1 MAEFQKYLKILD
13 TDPTDTQALAAL
25 ESALSETAPSARA
38 EVNSAFARA
47 RKSLHERGE
56 IDAVMSLID
65 LEVESLSRDGDG
77 GNGDGDG
84 QADSDQVAELLADL
98 MIERAQL
105 CVSELLDDAAA
116 VSAYQ
121 RVLALRPGDEV
132 AAEAIDQ
139 LAMERDNWP
148 KFVDKNLAEAEAS
161 TDRSL
166 TTHMFLSA
174 AEYYGRYQPD
184 APEFER
190 YLRQALEVEPQNHKA
205 ALLLERVLRRAE
217 RWQEAIEFLE
227 ERADS
232 GGKSERVQA
241 LLGVAEIAKE
251 QLDDPERAAACMKKV
266 LAMDPAHP
274 RALRLLA
281 DIYEQGE
288 DWSAL
293 VMLYTG
299 ALKARRGRGADG
311 EIGILLQIAML
322 HWRRLDNLDAAEE
335 YFRRIRKL
343 QPAHP
348 AALSFYRTYHPSRG
362 EGAKLLQILRQAQN
376 SIAQSDR
383 DRRRE
388 ISVEMADLAE
398 NELGNPE
405 KAIDAWKTILRAEP
419 EADDARAA
427 LRRLYRKTEKWNA
440 LLDIMKDDVERLP
453 KDDLAGRV
461 AGLLEVVSIYR
472 DRLKLDVMVINTYK
486 SILELDPGNERALD
500 ELADKYTQLG
510 RWNDLINVLSR
521 KAESP
526 DLPIAERA
534 RILREIA
541 SLWSERFGN
550 FAQAI
555 KPLEALIELKPDD
568 EAAFAQLKDIYT
580 RRRQWRPLIQL
591 YGREANICPPEER
604 RDKLAEMAR
613 LAAERVGDNKLSIEL
628 WNRVRELPL
637 IVAEAADGPDDDADT
652 DDADAPLVVGGP
664 GDREALAALAH
675 LYERE
680 KRYPALAEVFRCQR
694 ALVDSDADAIGILEK
709 LGSLLADRLDAPA
722 QAAEAFQDLL
732 EIRPGHSKALRILR
746 ELYASSANYQALEK
760 LYHDLGQ
767 WNELVDAFHSIADR
781 TEDDAERLYL
791 LERSA
796 AIAAAHFDKPE
807 KVARAYERLLSAAP
821 EHVEA
826 ARALVPIYEATQK
839 WARLLSAY
847 EILLSHAE
855 SPADRL
861 DLHLKIRDL
870 CESRLGSKALA
881 FQWAAR
887 AYQLDPTRVDLRAD
901 LGRLGAEADQWA
913 EVATILDARMRASD
927 VGEDEKLELL
937 RALGRIAQVRLHEP
951 ERARAYQREVLILAP
966 DDPEAMD
973 ALEELATQLSDWPDL
988 LAVHRRRVAL
998 ADAAPAKVE
1007 LLFKVAFIEEERL
1020 EALDEA
1026 AATYRAILALEPDSH
1041 RAMRALAKLEETR
1054 GDWQGLTS
1062 VLALELEHTDDVDA
1076 KVALHMRI
1084 GGLYEDSLTHPG
1096 EALEA
1101 YCAALALAPG
1111 RAQIHNALERFL
1123 GAPGDGAEA
1132 GAAGTAGDADA
1143 AADAGAERDA
1153 DVGDVDAAAERDADA
1168 GDAGDADAGDADA
1181 GDADAAAERDADVE
1195 DAEDEHDAER
1205 ERDASAEDDA
1215 GPHADG
1221 DADGETDAASDDDRA
1236 TAAAAASEP
1245 GRTISLAQ
1253 HVRVAELLLPVYEQ
1267 AGETAR
1273 IAQAIEVLR
1282 GGVEAALAG
1291 DAAGLSSELRAELGV
1306 AADGDGAADQASDDS
1321 AGVALDEVALERAVL
1336 TYDRRLRFLYGERL
1350 SDRGRGYE
1358 AGVRILRRAPDDDAN
1373 RAALIGYA
1381 GELGRNADLAEHL
1394 QRVLAGDEGYRYP
1407 DTPGV
1412 QRALATELA
1421 RLYDERLEDPE
1432 RAESAWLEV
1441 LDLPSDT
1448 AESDARAYDAL
1459 DRIYRTAGR
1468 WRDLRDLLQR
1478 REEATADPDQRKAIV
1493 LAICEIEEGVLED
1506 LDGAI
1511 AAYRRVLDIDPTL
1524 TRAYRS
1530 LERLL
1535 EQTGHYAQLEQLLGR
1550 ELDFT
1555 SDDKARV
1562 ELSYRRAKLRADK
1575 LEDPFG
1581 ALGLLE
1587 DVVAEAPGHEGAR
1600 ELLEQLL
1607 ANPDLR
1613 LQVAQALEPLYEQD
1627 RRWADL
1633 CRVLRAQRE
1642 FAATPFDAAE
1652 LLGRVAAVEEDEM
1665 GAASEAFDT
1674 WVDIVEMAPSEPGGR
1689 SSLRRLGAAQGRWDD
1704 VARAYE
1710 RALRQVD
1717 VADISLRAE
1726 LFTELAALYDEQ
1738 FEGNER
1744 AIDTYRRLFECD
1756 PTNPETAQVA
1766 SDALVRLYEL
1776 EARWRD
1782 LIDILRRQADWADD
1796 PDQRKQILARIARVS
1811 EAHLEDRDAAVMTW
1825 REVLAED
1832 PEDADALDA
1841 LERLYQ
1847 IDDRAAELVEVYR
1860 RRVELAD
1867 DPELRKQHLGR
1878 IAALHEHA
1886 LDSRSEA
1893 ITAHL
1898 EVLDYLPDDGDTL
1911 VELARLY
1918 RAEERY
1924 SDLLEILLRRLSLS
1938 EDIDQQVALRCEI
1951 GELLESQ
1958 LGREADAL
1966 ERYAQVL
1973 EQAPAHEQALAAV
1986 ERLAADNDLL
1996 MRAAEILRP
2005 IYEGEGDGDV
2015 EGEAVGEGDEAG
2027 GGAGQGRAPD
2037 HRKLAELLLRVAE
2050 ECLDPREKLRCLRE
2064 VARLRERHLDDK
2076 AGGFEVA
2083 VQALRTGVSEP
2094 ELPDLVNEVERLA
2107 SELDRPGDLIDIYR
2121 DVAPDVLDGDLA
2133 RRLYLDIADLARA
2146 VRQDHELAR
2155 SYYQRVLDDQP
2166 EDRRALAALESIYR
2180 QTGEHES
2187 LYEILTRKADLASD
2201 DLDVLAAA
2209 LAEAAKLCATEL
2221 DRPEEAIAAWEQ
2233 VLEITPENRDAV
2245 DALEVLYEA
2254 GERHHDLVDLLER
2267 RLGYAFTVEEAVL
2280 LRYRLGQLCEH
2291 KLYDAESAV
2300 ENYSAALGGD
2310 PNHAGAT
2317 EALERYLD
2325 DPGLRSNVAE
2335 VLEPIYVAHQDWVKL
2350 VRIYEIK
2357 LEAAEDADDRLAL
2370 TRYIARLH
2378 EEQLEDLEGAMRWCG
2393 RVFRETPDD
2402 VDVRE
2407 QLARLATIL
2416 NKWEYLARVYQE
2428 YLDDESGEPPE
2439 LGSVARALG
2448 DIYNDRLHEVER
2460 GLAAYRRVLQVRPD
2474 DGDTFER
2481 LEDMLRRAE
2490 RWYALIE
2497 VYDEA
2502 VTAVELNEEGERRQ
2516 IELYLR
2522 VGWVYEEHLSDREQ
2536 AINAY
2541 RSVRDID
2548 PEQPTALAELDRLYQ
2563 SESLWFELAELLSE
2577 RIAQAEAR
2585 GDVDGAVELRMRL
2598 AENMAKRLEDTV
2610 GAIEQYAQV
2619 LAAESGWKRA
2629 LEPLER
2635 LVVNPD
2641 YQARIAEMLEP
2652 VYRANDWWQKLV
2664 VILDTQV
2671 GYVDDPLRRVEMLR
2685 EIAEL
2690 HETRGGDENLAL
2702 GALSRAWREDVRN
2715 AEVEAELTALA
2726 AKLGAW
2732 DSLVETLVA
2741 GVADEYDTELLA
2753 SVWARVAGIHEQR
2766 RGDSERAIA
2775 AWRKVLEVRDD
2786 DAAALDALSRLLAAG
2801 GHFEDL
2807 VPVVEKRAMLAED
2820 DGLRRELLHQIAAI
2834 YEAELRRR
2842 PEAIQAYKNVLL
2854 ADDTDAIALD
2864 ALERL
2869 YREEGDHSELVG
2881 VLGRKIE
2888 LAEDPRARRDLRFA
2902 AADVYDRELSD
2913 AYEAMASLRA
2923 VLDPETGDPT
2933 DPEALSRLDELYQR
2947 EAMWPELVEVIDR
2960 RVALE
2965 ADVGARAEL
2974 SFRAA
2979 QVVANELIE
2988 PDAAIERYSALLG
3001 FAPGHQPTR
3010 AALEQLMQREESAE
3024 RAAPVLE
3031 RLHRAEGDY
3040 EALARMH
3047 ERRLEMPSPDPE
3059 QRKGLY
3065 RSLAEIC
3072 EESLGDLD
3080 RAFEV
3085 WARAL
3090 GEYLDDAH
3098 IQEQLERLAALRGA
3112 WDELVSLLEARL
3124 SDILD
3129 AELEYAYATKLAT
3142 LYEDALGDLDGAA
3155 TKHRQALDV
3164 AADERASLAALDRI
3178 YGRAGR
3184 FEELAEV
3191 LAREAEATMDE
3202 AEQCQFLYRLGDLR
3216 EVALKDLPGAV
3227 AAYRDVL
3234 ERVPEHTAA
3243 RAALERLLIGA
3254 ESVRADVIR
3263 ILEPLYESEADHARL
3278 ADILTA
3284 KLGTTDDPF
3293 ERAQIYSRVAE
3304 LAEHQLENPVRALDA
3319 VGGWLAEDP
3328 RSEQALAELKRL
3340 GAAVD
3345 RFGEVAARLSGIIES
3360 ASDGDVQRQLLLER
3374 GAIQL
3379 DQLAAPDDAEESF
3392 QRALELDPDSVVA
3405 LDALQRIY
3413 RARAQAGA
3421 AGDAQA
3427 EPANAAL
3434 AEMLGRLADLT
3445 YDLDAKRGYF
3455 VEVAELRT
3463 ALGDLDAAVAAW
3475 REVLTLDEGDRD
3487 ALAQL
3492 AMIHERREDWTALTE
3507 ILAQAARH
3515 AANAD
3520 EERSLRTRIAQ
3531 IHTDIRADL
3540 DAAIEAWQA
3549 VLDVVPDASDA
3560 LEALEGIHV
3569 KREDWL
3575 AVQDTLTRRLD
3586 VAPDRPTQVELLR
3599 RLADLAATRR
3609 EAPDEAIGYLYQAL
3623 ELDDTS
3629 VPLYEQLDRLL
3640 SQGERWHDLVELL
3653 ERAAAVYANLS
3664 PGAVE
3669 SAPGQPPLDPARR
3682 EVDCL
3687 ARAADIW
3694 EGPLADPEAA
3704 ADILEKI
3711 LARRPDY
3718 VPGLTRLAK
3727 IYEQSGDWDRC
3738 AEVLQRALALG
3749 PSGRDAAE
3757 LYFRMGEVA
3766 REQSGDLAQ
3775 AAASWQQ
3782 ALQAD
3787 PGYVPAIA
3795 ALEQVARDADDW
3807 PLVADMMARRE
3818 AACEDPAERRA
3829 LLFEL
3834 AEIYRGRLDSPAQA
3848 VPLLER
3854 VVEMT
3859 DGDDPEV
3866 LMPLAD
3872 LYFAAGEVERAVPIY
3887 EQLAEAAKRSRQMK
3901 RVALYRQRLG
3911 GIFEARGDAD
3921 QALAAYEEAFRVN
3934 PTDVATMSGLGR
3946 IYLARELWEKARR
3959 VYRSMVLQNLDPE
3972 SGITKAQ
3979 VYFNLGRIHM
3989 ALEQPKK
3996 AKGMFQ
4002 RGLELEPENPDILA
4016 ALQSLG

>member
-25 ESALSETAPSARA
+25 ESALLEAAPSARA
-38 EVNSAFARA
+38 DVSGAFART

-65 LEVESLSRDGDG
+65 LEVASLSRQHDGDDDGDGDG
-77 GNGDGDG
+77 GGDGGDGDG
-84 QADSDQVAELLADL
+84 QVDSDQVAELLADL

-121 RVLALRPGDEV
+121 RVLALRPDDEV
-132 AAEAIDQ
+132 AAEALEQ

-217 RWQEAIEFLE
+217 RWQEALEFLE

-251 QLDDPERAAACMKKV
+251 QLGDPERAAACMKKV

-281 DIYEQGE
+281 DIYEQDE

-376 SIAQSDR
+376 SVAQSDR

-453 KDDLAGRV
+453 KDDLEGRV
-461 AGLLEVVSIYR
+461 AGLLEVVGIYR

-500 ELADKYTQLG
+500 ELAEKYTQLG

-637 IVAEAADGPDDDADT
+637 IVAEAAEGADDDGEV
-652 DDADAPLVVGGP
+652 PLVVGGP

-746 ELYASSANYQALEK
+746 ELYASAANYEALEK

-855 SPADRL
+855 SPAEKL

-901 LGRLGAEADQWA
+901 LGRLGSEADQWA

-973 ALEELATQLSDWPDL
+973 ALEELATQLSDWSDL

-998 ADAAPAKVE
+998 ADAASAKVE

-1020 EALDEA
+1020 AALDEA
-1026 AATYRAILALEPDSH
+1026 AATYRAILALDPDSH

-1062 VLALELEHTDDVDA
+1062 ALALELEHTDDVDA

-1084 GGLYEDSLTHPG
+1084 GGLYEDSLARPG
-1096 EALEA
+1096 EALES

-1123 GAPGDGAEA
+1123 GAPGGGAEA
-1132 GAAGTAGDADA
+1132 GVEGAAGAAH
-1143 AADAGAERDA
+1143 AADGANA
-1153 DVGDVDAAAERDADA
+1153 
-1168 GDAGDADAGDADA
+1168 
-1181 GDADAAAERDADVE
+1181 
-1195 DAEDEHDAER
+1195 
-1205 ERDASAEDDA
+1205 ERDASAEEDA
-1215 GPHADG
+1215 GP
-1221 DADGETDAASDDDRA
+1221 DADGEIDAASDDDRV
-1236 TAAAAASEP
+1236 ASGP

-1291 DAAGLSSELRAELGV
+1291 DTAGLSSELRAELGV
-1306 AADGDGAADQASDDS
+1306 AADSDGAAEQASDDS
-1321 AGVALDEVALERAVL
+1321 AGVALDEGALERAVL

-1381 GELGRNADLAEHL
+1381 GELGCNADLAEHL
-1394 QRVLAGDEGYRYP
+1394 QRALAGDEGYRYP

-1412 QRALATELA
+1412 QRALAIELA

-1506 LDGAI
+1506 LDGAVG
-1511 AAYRRVLDIDPTL
+1511 AYRRVLDIDPTL

-1535 EQTGHYAQLEQLLGR
+1535 EQTGHFAQLEQLLGR

-1555 SDDKARV
+1555 NDDRARV

-1587 DVVAEAPGHEGAR
+1587 DVVAEAPAHEGAR
-1600 ELLEQLL
+1600 ALLEQLL

-1642 FAATPFDAAE
+1642 FAATSFDAAE

-1704 VARAYE
+1704 VASAYE
-1710 RALRQVD
+1710 RALGQVD

-1726 LFTELAALYDEQ
+1726 LFTELAALYDEH
-1738 FEGNER
+1738 FDGNER

-1796 PDQRKQILARIARVS
+1796 PDRRKQILARIARVS

-1832 PEDADALDA
+1832 PEDTDALDA

-1860 RRVELAD
+1860 RRVELAE
-1867 DPELRKQHLGR
+1867 DPELRKLHLGR

-1938 EDIDQQVALRCEI
+1938 EDIDHQVGLRCEI
-1951 GELLESQ
+1951 GALLESQ

-2005 IYEGEGDGDV
+2005 IYEGEG
-2015 EGEAVGEGDEAG
+2015 ASEGDAG
-2027 GGAGQGRAPD
+2027 DAGEGRAPD
-2037 HRKLAELLLRVAE
+2037 HRKLAELLLRVAD
-2050 ECLDPREKLRCLRE
+2050 ECLDPREKLRCLCE
-2064 VARLRERHLDDK
+2064 VAQLRERHLDDK

-2083 VQALRTGVSEP
+2083 VQALRAGVSEP
-2094 ELPDLVNEVERLA
+2094 ELPELVNEVERLA
-2107 SELDRPGDLIDIYR
+2107 SELERPGDLIDIYR

-2201 DLDVLAAA
+2201 DLDVLAGA

-2291 KLYDAESAV
+2291 KLYDSESAV

-2502 VTAVELNEEGERRQ
+2502 VTAVALNEEGERRQ
-2516 IELYLR
+2516 VELYLR
-2522 VGWVYEEHLSDREQ
+2522 VAWVYEEHLSDREQ

-2563 SESLWFELAELLSE
+2563 SESLWFELSELLSE

-2610 GAIEQYAQV
+2610 GAIEQYALV
-2619 LAAESGWKRA
+2619 LAADSGWKRA

-2766 RGDSERAIA
+2766 RGDSGRAIA

-2786 DAAALDALSRLLAAG
+2786 DAAALDALSRLLAAS
-2801 GHFEDL
+2801 GHFEEL

-2820 DGLRRELLHQIAAI
+2820 DGLRRELLHQIASI

-2854 ADDTDAIALD
+2854 ADDADAIALD

-2888 LAEDPRARRDLRFA
+2888 LAEDPQVRRDLRFA

-2965 ADVGARAEL
+2965 ADVGVRAEL

-2988 PDAAIERYSALLG
+2988 PDAAIERYSALLA

-3010 AALEQLMQREESAE
+3010 EALQQLMQREESAE

-3040 EALARMH
+3040 EALARMY

-3072 EESLGDLD
+3072 EDSLGDLD

-3098 IQEQLERLAALRGA
+3098 IQEQLERLAGLRGA

-3124 SDILD
+3124 GDILD

-3142 LYEDALGDLDGAA
+3142 LYEDALGDLEGAA

-3184 FEELAEV
+3184 FKDLAEV

-3328 RSEQALAELKRL
+3328 RSEQALGELKRL

-3374 GAIQL
+3374 GVIQL
-3379 DQLAAPDDAEESF
+3379 DQLAAPDDAEGSF
-3392 QRALELDPDSVVA
+3392 LRALELDPDSVVA

-3434 AEMLGRLADLT
+3434 AETLGRLADLT

-3455 VEVAELRT
+3455 VEVAALRT

-3475 REVLTLDEGDRD
+3475 REVLVLDEGDRD

-3599 RLADLAATRR
+3599 RLANLAATRR

-3664 PGAVE
+3664 PGAIA

-3795 ALEQVARDADDW
+3795 ALEQVARDADNW
-3807 PLVADMMARRE
+3807 PLVADMVARRE

-3866 LMPLAD
+3866 LTPLAD

-4002 RGLELEPENPDILA
+4002 RGLELEPDNPDILA